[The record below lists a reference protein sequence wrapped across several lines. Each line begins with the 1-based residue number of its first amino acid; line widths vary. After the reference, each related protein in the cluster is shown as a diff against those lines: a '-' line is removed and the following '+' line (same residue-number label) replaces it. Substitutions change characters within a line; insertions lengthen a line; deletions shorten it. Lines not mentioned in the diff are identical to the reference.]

1 MAIEGFGESLL
12 TQKRQRDQEQ
22 AKKLRKREER
32 SALLGLTGAV
42 GAGLYRQALKKK
54 QQDFFNSEPLL
65 AQKAIRTNA
74 ASTSSQII
82 NRENEIQGYGFGDRY
97 EYYMPGVVEQ
107 LKADM
112 LREDPSQK
120 RAIDLGAH
128 DVRFEKDATALAKA
142 YLARHDESLR
152 AARLYQAAP
161 SFDTELSVSNKRAE
175 SPFEDFINMVRP
187 GRSRQELE
195 QETIEA
201 YKGQTGAMRAEQVLA
216 LEEAYRSTRD
226 LVTAF
231 NYANADLSLTEEEL
245 KPFIIT
251 RTERKDFPKKVGDQ
265 VIQGYHTVKVTE
277 NTITQETTRG
287 EEIFKPYLTQE
298 EIEKNKDHVGL
309 KELNKLSNIHR
320 LAESVLADKSKI
332 QFQTKARSLLLA
344 DGVSEAQIN
353 RELIEPSTLRNYELL
368 ANAYN
373 SFAFTEEDYQADIDD
388 RVIDATTRIIAQSPM
403 LMNRISGLLGEFDT
417 KVNQA
422 GATGIDKDWL
432 ENWQLR
438 MDVTTSS
445 VRNAARQSSVAP
457 TTP

>member
-42 GAGLYRQALKKK
+42 GIGLYRQGLKKK

-65 AQKAIRTNA
+65 AQKAVRANA
-74 ASTSSQII
+74 ASTSSKII
-82 NRENEIQGYGFGDRY
+82 NRENDIQGYGFGERY
-97 EYYMPGVVEQ
+97 QYYMPGVIEQ

-112 LREDPSQK
+112 LRQDPSQK
-120 RAIDLGAH
+120 RAIELGAH
-128 DVRFEKDATALAKA
+128 DVRFERDATPLAEA
-142 YLARHDESLR
+142 YLSRHDESLR
-152 AARLYQAAP
+152 AARLYQASP
-161 SFDTELSVSNKRAE
+161 SFETELAVSNKRAE
-175 SPFEDFINMVRP
+175 TPFEDVLNIIRP

-195 QETIEA
+195 QDTIEA
-201 YKGQTGAMRAEQVLA
+201 YKGQTGAMRADQVLA
-216 LEEAYRSTRD
+216 LEEAYGDTRD

-231 NYANADLSLTEEEL
+231 NYANADLALTEEEL

-251 RTERKDFPKKVGDQ
+251 KTERKPFTKKIGNQ
-265 VIQGYHTVKVTE
+265 EIQGYHNIDVTE
-277 NTITQETTRG
+277 NTITQETTRS
-287 EEIFKPYLTQE
+287 EAKFTPYLTEE
-298 EIEKNKDHVGL
+298 EIKKNRDHIGL

-320 LAESVLADKSKI
+320 LAASILSDKTKI
-332 QFQTKARSLLLA
+332 QFQSKARKLLLA

-373 SFAFTEEDYQADIDD
+373 SFAFTEEDYQNGIDD
-388 RVIDATTRIIAQSPM
+388 RVIEATTRIIAQSPM

-417 KVNQA
+417 RANQA
-422 GATGIDKDWL
+422 GDAGIDPTWL
-432 ENWQLR
+432 KNWQLR

-445 VRNAARQSSVAP
+445 TRVAARQSSVAP
-457 TTP
+457 SAP